1 MKKRARVS
9 LLILVVI
16 LGILTGCTEA
26 QKVSHNIS
34 QNADNFNVMRRLTV
48 INMRT
53 DKLILCMTGKMS
65 IQNEGNNELAVLVEI
80 DHKKG
85 IYQKHL
91 VYLNEWTM
99 YTVEDIS
106 GVSVSRYDYEI
117 EFMPEMIVPVKF
129 KADEVIEEIEDVLE
143 KE

>member
-1 MKKRARVS
+1 MKKRVI
-9 LLILVVI
+9 LLILVVTI
-16 LGILTGCTEA
+16 VMALTGCTEA

-53 DKLILCMTGKMS
+53 DKIILCMTGKMS

-143 KE
+143 EE

>member
-1 MKKRARVS
+1 MKKRVT
-9 LLILVVI
+9 LLILVVAVVMA
-16 LGILTGCTEA
+16 LTGCTEA
-26 QKVSHNIS
+26 QKVSGDLR
-34 QNADNFNVMRRLTV
+34 QDVGNFNVMRRLTV

-53 DKLILCMTGKMS
+53 DKIILCMTGKMS

-129 KADEVIEEIEDVLE
+129 KADEVVEEIEDIIE